1 MVNLEKIS
9 DLLEKGVENP
19 AVQSDEGKF
28 SARKWKKEVQEYTEP
43 LLRVITE
50 RLNEAI
56 TEEKDFWQ
64 GNKFKILKKRQGKQ
78 IRTLSLQDA
87 RCKLPEPFAFTTGD
101 DSRRSIEA
109 FMLLGPS
116 ASSIAEKYKNCVL
129 WGLRWWGTT
138 EIARTAYDRFDLINQ
153 DLGFTLVCA
162 KDKTLGGS
170 YVWLFNSVTAKA
182 LITTG
187 LESIADIVTKDF
199 LKLSSILSKKKA
211 LFQPHPPIMPEKQP
225 TRGDVEKA
233 IRRIWSS
240 TGETRINK
248 SDVLATIESDMKK
261 KGVTLK
267 SDWRS
272 IIEGRLEDWFG

>member
-28 SARKWKKEVQEYTEP
+28 SARKWKKEVQEHTEP

-50 RLNEAI
+50 RLNEAV
-56 TEEKDFWQ
+56 TEEKNFWQ
-64 GNKFKILKKRQGKQ
+64 GNKFKILKKLQGKQ

-101 DSRRSIEA
+101 DNRRSIEA
-109 FMLLGPS
+109 FMVLGPS

-138 EIARTAYDRFDLINQ
+138 KIARTAYDRFDLINQ
-153 DLGFTLVCA
+153 DVGFTLVRA

-170 YVWLFNSVTAKA
+170 YVWLFNSMTAKA
-182 LITTG
+182 LIKTG
-187 LESIADIVTKDF
+187 IESIADIVTKDF
-199 LKLSSILSKKKA
+199 LKLSSILSKNKD
-211 LFQPHPPIMPEKQP
+211 LFPPPPPIKPVKNP
-225 TRGDVEKA
+225 TRDDVGKA
-233 IRRIWSS
+233 VLRIWSS
-240 TGETRINK
+240 TGQTRINK
-248 SDVLATIESDMKK
+248 SDVLKAIESEVKK
-261 KGVTLK
+261 KGVTL
-267 SDWRS
+267 DPGWRS